1 MLKIRNMTSKET
13 LLTLFK
19 RKQSR
24 PQENRSA
31 PKFTFV
37 GKELRAVK
45 NDPLEKKEVSLGTH
59 MYI

>member
-1 MLKIRNMTSKET
+1 MRNTASKEII
-13 LLTLFK
+13 LTSFK
-19 RKQSR
+19 RKQSS

-31 PKFTFV
+31 PKFTCV

-45 NDPLEKKEVSLGTH
+45 NDLLEKQEVSLGTH

>member
-1 MLKIRNMTSKET
+1 MTSKEI

-31 PKFTFV
+31 PKFMFV

-45 NDPLEKKEVSLGTH
+45 NDPLEKKEVSLGSH